1 MPEVNAIQ
9 FTETTAAAK
18 TRTQDLGRDQF
29 LLLLTTQ
36 LKHQD
41 PLEPMKDRE
50 FVAQLAQFNALEQ
63 MILLNRSFESFL
75 TGNQIAQAGSLIG
88 RTVTGVS
95 VEGETVSGEVEKVAA
110 EEKNV
115 YLIVDG
121 QKIKLSAVQE
131 VKP

>member
-1 MPEVNAIQ
+1 MPEVNAVQ
-9 FTETTAAAK
+9 FTESTATTK
-18 TRTQDLGRDQF
+18 TRTQDLGREQF

-36 LKHQD
+36 LKHQN

-50 FVAQLAQFNALEQ
+50 FIAQLAQFNALEQ

-88 RTVTGVS
+88 RSVTGVS
-95 VEGETVSGEVEKVAA
+95 VEGETVSGVVEKVAA
-110 EEKNV
+110 EEKKIYV
-115 YLIVDG
+115 VVDG
-121 QKIKLSAVQE
+121 QKIELSAVQE

>member
-1 MPEVNAIQ
+1 MPEVNGVQ
-9 FTETTAAAK
+9 FTENTATTK
-18 TRTQDLGRDQF
+18 TRTQDLGREQF

-36 LKHQD
+36 LKHQN

-50 FVAQLAQFNALEQ
+50 FIAQLAQFNALEQ

-88 RTVTGVS
+88 RSVTGVS
-95 VEGETVSGEVEKVAA
+95 VEGETVSGVVEKVAA
-110 EEKNV
+110 EEKKIYV
-115 YLIVDG
+115 VVDG
-121 QKIKLSAVQE
+121 QKIELSAVQE